1 MFVCFYNSFIWGY
14 ATECSFPFLY
24 RLLTYLS
31 TQRNRTFLNNRIVKT
46 DLWTLRWNDWLSR
59 WYRRTFNINLFMV
72 SDIDRK
78 FMHRKLHKSSYIQVV
93 QICECRLISRGLFT
107 YINLCCSSFIC
118 FFFVFSSCSRQLKP
132 NTLFLGYRLCALLL
146 FITNYFYFFCL
157 LPVHYKPEQIVYA
170 ATYIYYELNQITC
183 HTVILST
190 TIRCSF
196 FFF

>member
-1 MFVCFYNSFIWGY
+1 MFVCFS
-14 ATECSFPFLY
+14 ECSFPFLY

-31 TQRNRTFLNNRIVKT
+31 TQRNRTLLNNRIVKT

-93 QICECRLISRGLFT
+93 QICECKLISRGLFT
-107 YINLCCSSFIC
+107 DINLCCSSFIC

-132 NTLFLGYRLCALLL
+132 NTLFLGHRLCRHCPASVYYKLLL
-146 FITNYFYFFCL
+146 FL
-157 LPVHYKPEQIVYA
+157 LS
-170 ATYIYYELNQITC
+170 ITC
-183 HTVILST
+183 PLQTRANCVCSNIYLLWVESNYMPHSHFVNYDQMSN
-190 TIRCSF
+190 SF